1 MKRRRALLLTL
12 AVLVVTCLG
21 LEIIPSFHS
30 DTEQN
35 SSPVM
40 PERRA
45 IQDKVLKGETFLTIF
60 AKAAIELRR

>member
-1 MKRRRALLLTL
+1 MKRKRALLLTL

-21 LEIIPSFHS
+21 LKIIPSFHG

-40 PERRA
+40 PELRA

-60 AKAAIELRR
+60 A